1 MKYCSKCGAELYDD
15 AVICVKCGCPVENNI
30 QFSPQA
36 PTYAQSGTPFP
47 PQSPTY
53 AQNTN
58 TFAPQPLCPVQK
70 SGVTTA
76 VKVFL
81 ILGTVLMALYTFC
94 IGLAWCLPMTLSYFG
109 KVKRGEPI
117 GTGFKVC
124 TLIFVSLVAG
134 ILMLCDNE
142 H

>member
-70 SGVTTA
+70 KRRYHSCQGFFDPRYGFNGSLYILHRSCVVLANDTFLFWKGQARGTDRHGV
-76 VKVFL
+76 
-81 ILGTVLMALYTFC
+81 
-94 IGLAWCLPMTLSYFG
+94 
-109 KVKRGEPI
+109 
-117 GTGFKVC
+117 
-124 TLIFVSLVAG
+124 
-134 ILMLCDNE
+134 
-142 H
+142 